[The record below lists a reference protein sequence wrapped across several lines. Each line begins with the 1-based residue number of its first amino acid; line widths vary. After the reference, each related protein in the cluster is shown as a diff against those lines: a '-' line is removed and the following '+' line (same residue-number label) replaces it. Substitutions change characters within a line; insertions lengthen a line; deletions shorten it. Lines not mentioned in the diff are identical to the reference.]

1 MLTRLLMAVF
11 VAMMTFAP
19 ASWAA
24 DFKVAT
30 IDYNRAIQEIE
41 EGKQAQARLDK
52 MLEGKRAEIE
62 QLEADLRS
70 LQQEYQSKAAVLS
83 ETARQDYERRLYEM
97 NARYQQLYQSSE
109 MARQEA
115 YLSAMEGLM
124 TGLKV
129 TAEQVGKEKNLDL
142 ILEVSQGTVLYA
154 KPGTDITDEVVK
166 RYNAAHP
173 VKK

>member
-1 MLTRLLMAVF
+1 M
-11 VAMMTFAP
+11 
-19 ASWAA
+19 
-24 DFKVAT
+24 
-30 IDYNRAIQEIE
+30 
-41 EGKQAQARLDK
+41 
-52 MLEGKRAEIE
+52 
-62 QLEADLRS
+62 
-70 LQQEYQSKAAVLS
+70 LS

-109 MARQEA
+109 MAMQEA

>member
-83 ETARQDYERRLYEM
+83 DSARQDYERRLYEM
-97 NARYQQLYQSSE
+97 NAKTT
-109 MARQEA
+109 
-115 YLSAMEGLM
+115 SAAC
-124 TGLKV
+124 T
-129 TAEQVGKEKNLDL
+129 
-142 ILEVSQGTVLYA
+142 
-154 KPGTDITDEVVK
+154 
-166 RYNAAHP
+166 R
-173 VKK
+173 